1 MGLFQKKRGPVF
13 LKEDSES
20 QEFIERLQRL
30 SEQAS
35 DELKA
40 EIDRQIKIAQYGLQ
54 GEKSIAFELKNSGI
68 DMYILHDIYL
78 EVDGLSAQID
88 YLLVTR
94 KHVYVLECKNLIGN
108 IEVDNSGNF
117 IRTYEL
123 SGKKIKEGIYSPITQ
138 NQRHLQVMKELG
150 LKRRKNILA
159 KTLYEKSFENSHKSL
174 VVLANSKTCL
184 NAKYAKKE
192 VKEKIIRLD
201 QLNARIKEIEAAS
214 KEGEMS
220 GDMMKEVAESF
231 LSVSVKNSSDYAKKY
246 EELVAIVQSN
256 VKNSDNASCIKE
268 EIKEELKVISE
279 KAIPDKDDL
288 VSELKKFRLE
298 LSRAEGLKPYYIFT
312 DAQMNELIE
321 KKPETKEQ
329 LLQVSGFGKV
339 KVEKYG
345 EFILK
350 ILNYD

>member
-1 MGLFQKKRGPVF
+1 MGLFQKRIGPVF

-35 DELKA
+35 DELKV
-40 EIDRQIKIAQYGLQ
+40 EIDRQIKIALYGLQ
-54 GEKSIAFELKNSGI
+54 GEKSIAFELKNSGM

-138 NQRHLQVMKELG
+138 NQRHLQVIKELG

-159 KTLYEKSFENSHKSL
+159 KTLYEKSFESSHKSL

-184 NAKYAKKE
+184 NAKFAKKE

-201 QLNARIKEIEAAS
+201 QLNVRIKEIEAAS
-214 KEGEMS
+214 RESEMS
-220 GDMMKEVAESF
+220 SDMMKEVAESF

-246 EELVAIVQSN
+246 EELVAAVETGAKKSEN
-256 VKNSDNASCIKE
+256 EKCIEE
-268 EIKEELKVISE
+268 EIKEEPKEIFE
-279 KAIPDKDDL
+279 RTIPDKDDL

-298 LSRAEGLKPYYIFT
+298 SSRAEGLKPYYIFT

-350 ILNYD
+350 ILNNT

>member
-1 MGLFQKKRGPVF
+1 MGLFQKRIGPVF

-20 QEFIERLQRL
+20 QEFIERLQLL
-30 SEQAS
+30 SEQAT

-40 EIDRQIKIAQYGLQ
+40 EIDKQIKIAQYGLQ
-54 GEKSIAFELKNSGI
+54 GEKSIAFELKNSGM

-94 KHVYVLECKNLIGN
+94 KHIYVLECKNLIGN

-138 NQRHLQVMKELG
+138 NQRHLQVIKELG

-159 KTLYEKSFENSHKSL
+159 KTLYEKSFESAHKSL

-184 NAKYAKKE
+184 NAKFAKKE
-192 VKEKIIRLD
+192 VKDKIIRLD
-201 QLNARIKEIEAAS
+201 QLNARIKEIEATS
-214 KEGEMS
+214 RESEMS
-220 GDMMKEVAESF
+220 SDVMKEVAESF
-231 LSVSVKNSSDYAKKY
+231 LSVSVKNRSDYAKKY
-246 EELVAIVQSN
+246 EELVAAVECN
-256 VKNSDNASCIKE
+256 AKNADTKSYIKE
-268 EIKEELKVISE
+268 EIKEEPKVISE
-279 KAIPDKDDL
+279 KAIPDKDEL
-288 VSELKKFRLE
+288 VSELKKLRLE

-345 EFILK
+345 EPILK
-350 ILNYD
+350 ILSND